1 MVDRANVR
9 PIQTA
14 SIVVRVD
21 QIWKGGG
28 VLKNLRRRMSESI
41 DEIEDQRLAERVAD
55 FALTP
60 IAETPL
66 RTRVTIAGEVQA
78 VQVVPHLGSPS
89 LEITVSDGSGRAAAV
104 FTGRRRLGGVDCGR
118 RLILEGVARRE
129 HGKLLLVNPAYT
141 IVE

>member
-1 MVDRANVR
+1 
-9 PIQTA
+9 
-14 SIVVRVD
+14 VVA
-21 QIWKGGG
+21 
-28 VLKNLRRRMSESI
+28 VLKGLRRKINESI
-41 DEIEDQRLAERVAD
+41 DEIEEQRLAGRVAD

-60 IAETPL
+60 IAEAPL
-66 RTRVTIAGEVQA
+66 RVRITIAGEVQS

-118 RLILEGVARRE
+118 RVLLEGVARQDR
-129 HGKLLLVNPAYT
+129 GRLLVVNPAYT